1 MNILYNTE
9 VLLAKTG
16 GVGTSMQKSLR
27 QESFPILLDFLTHHE
42 TIKNHSKKTIQEYF
56 LDLRLFFRFLKIHKG
71 LANEIDWDTLTIT
84 DIDEDFLR
92 RVTLSDAYAFLS
104 FLAEERENPTGKQP
118 GDIGLGASARARKV
132 VTIRSFFKFC
142 TQKAH
147 ILEKNPMLDLETPR
161 LKKTLPRYLTETESL
176 TLLENIDGRHQARD
190 YAMITLFLNCGL
202 RISELAGLNLTDIHG
217 ETMRV
222 LGKGNKE
229 RMLYLNQAC
238 VDALTEYL
246 KIRPKIENKALF
258 LSSRCSRI
266 SVQTIHVTVKK
277 HLAIAGLDARQYSSH
292 KLRHTAATLMLG
304 HGVDVR
310 TLQELLGHESLN
322 TTQIYTHVDNSQL
335 RDAAKANPL
344 GRVKPRV
351 QKED

>member
-1 MNILYNTE
+1 M
-9 VLLAKTG
+9 
-16 GVGTSMQKSLR
+16 MKSLR
-27 QESFPILLDFLTHHE
+27 MEAFPVLVDFLTHHE

-56 LDLRLFFRFLKIHKG
+56 FDLRLFFRFLKIHKG
-71 LANEIDWDTLTIT
+71 LADEANFDTISID
-84 DIDEDFLR
+84 DISEDFLR

-104 FLAEERENPTGKQP
+104 FLADERENPTGKQP
-118 GDIGLGASARARKV
+118 GDFGLGASARARKV

-147 ILEKNPMLDLETPR
+147 IIDKNPMLDLETPR

-176 TLLENIDGRHQARD
+176 SLLENIDGRHQTRD
-190 YAMITLFLNCGL
+190 FAMITLFLNCGL
-202 RISELAGLNLTDIHG
+202 RISELAGLNLQDIQG
-217 ETMRV
+217 ETLRV

-229 RMLYLNQAC
+229 RILYLNQAC
-238 VDALTEYL
+238 VDALAEYL
-246 KIRPKIENKALF
+246 RERPKIDDKALF
-258 LSSRCSRI
+258 LSSRCRRI
-266 SVQTIHVTVKK
+266 SVQTIHVAVKK
-277 HLAIAGLDARQYSSH
+277 HLAMAGLDATQYSSH

-344 GRVKPRV
+344 GRVKPRI
-351 QKED
+351 KS